1 LPYKW
6 TQAIGDLDVTVE
18 IPGNLKGRDLNVD
31 IKKKKLLL
39 GIKGQEPI
47 ISVRPFLSPYATAL
61 ISKY

>member
-1 LPYKW
+1 
-6 TQAIGDLDVTVE
+6 VTVE